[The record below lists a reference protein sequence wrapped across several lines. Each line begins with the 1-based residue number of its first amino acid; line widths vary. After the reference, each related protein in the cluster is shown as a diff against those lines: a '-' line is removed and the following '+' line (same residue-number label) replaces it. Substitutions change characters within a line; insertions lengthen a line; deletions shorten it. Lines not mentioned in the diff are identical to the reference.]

1 MAPKKEKGPKQIK
14 AASELT
20 AFLNMYKAAC
30 KRYAVLVDKAL
41 TEEVEAKLLDM
52 KALEKVSLRGPQ
64 HTSGSIC
71 AVLDAMAGYAA
82 VKNFACWGC
91 NLGDE
96 GLYALSQ
103 LLRGASTGRTWV
115 GSKPR
120 LVEVVHDGAQVPAD
134 RWPERYLA
142 HANGLGGMVTRG
154 PGFQLPSLALGQTQA
169 VTLDTVLLQPEA
181 AAGTAALDLSSLER
195 QLTNLMASTST
206 AVTSV
211 LYDNMQTAR
220 HNHDAGAD
228 AQIPRHP
235 VDGRPMLYSQSQ
247 MAFSPEALKEFALAL
262 GAQGH
267 MIQALVLDHNHLGD
281 IGAKILAAGLKRCA
295 PLKQLSLAHCGI
307 GPGGGAALG
316 ASLVPDP
323 NKLLADVQPKYT
335 ILNLSNNPL
344 CAAGVTALAT
354 GLQHVTSLKVLQL
367 AAVEL
372 HSEHKD
378 LDALQAL
385 ADCLNINQSISQ
397 VDLDANAIGDVG
409 ATVLLPFL
417 QQQQHI
423 RKFRITPRLSRPV
436 MQAVN
441 EAIRANLPKK
451 VVKKKVA
458 KKK

>member
-1 MAPKKEKGPKQIK
+1 
-14 AASELT
+14 
-20 AFLNMYKAAC
+20 MYKAAC
-30 KRYAVLVDKAL
+30 KRYAVPVDKPL
-41 TEEVEAKLLDM
+41 TEEVEAKLLDF
-52 KALEKVSLRGPQ
+52 KPLEKVSLRGPQ

-103 LLRGASTGRTWV
+103 LLRGATTRTWT

-120 LVEVVHDGAQVPAD
+120 LLEVVHDGAQVPAD

-154 PGFQLPSLALGQTQA
+154 PGFQLPSLALGHTQA

-181 AAGTAALDLSSLER
+181 VAGTAALDLSSLER
-195 QLTNLMASTST
+195 QLTSLMASTST

-211 LYDNMQTAR
+211 LYDNLNTAR
-220 HNHDAGAD
+220 HANAGGAD

-235 VDGRPMLYSQSQ
+235 ANGRPMLYSNPQL
-247 MAFSPEALKEFALAL
+247 AFSPEALKEFALAL

-267 MIQALVLDHNHLGD
+267 MIQVLVLDHNHLGD
-281 IGAKILAAGLKRCA
+281 VGAKILAAGLKRCA

-307 GPGGGAALG
+307 GPEGGAALG
-316 ASLVPDP
+316 ASLVPDT

-335 ILNLSNNPL
+335 VLNLSHNPL
-344 CAAGVTALAT
+344 CAAGVIALAS
-354 GLQHVTSLKVLQL
+354 GLQHVASLKVLQL

-372 HSEHKD
+372 YSEHKD
-378 LDALQAL
+378 LDALQTL
-385 ADCLNINQSISQ
+385 ADCLNTNQSINQ

-417 QQQQHI
+417 QQQKHI
-423 RKFRITPRLSRPV
+423 RKFRLTPRLSRPV

-451 VVKKKVA
+451 VVKKKVV